1 MKQMTVSQ
9 IPETIKLMDGDTV
22 VYEFTDLTDKW
33 TESEGGLIYNNV
45 VLPAKYTDWKK
56 YNFTA
61 SAVNKT
67 GDKLEATIEKTS
79 VMRISIPKYGES
91 RYIMFQPQFEQKVI
105 SQEPAKIKLRLAD
118 SESTDPLAEI
128 SVSSGDISTMKEIKT
143 SIVKWAAILENI
155 PEDWKAELFNIE
167 AFNADGDKLDI
178 QVSDGKMYKKP
189 AVIVSF
195 TNFKN
200 NSGTPASIALMFN

>member
-1 MKQMTVSQ
+1 
-9 IPETIKLMDGDTV
+9 
-22 VYEFTDLTDKW
+22 
-33 TESEGGLIYNNV
+33 
-45 VLPAKYTDWKK
+45 
-56 YNFTA
+56 
-61 SAVNKT
+61 
-67 GDKLEATIEKTS
+67 
-79 VMRISIPKYGES
+79 
-91 RYIMFQPQFEQKVI
+91 
-105 SQEPAKIKLRLAD
+105 
-118 SESTDPLAEI
+118 
-128 SVSSGDISTMKEIKT
+128 MKEIKT

-178 QVSDGKMYKKP
+178 QVSDGTMYKKP